1 MSKPWERFSDMVTT
15 AEEAGQERAQQLVRE
30 GRMPTLYLYY
40 KKADGGKDGAL
51 TMFDDS
57 DTVPEGWTL
66 ATGEGLRCN
75 LDYGQYWEWIK
86 KRSMNI
92 PILGEY

>member
-1 MSKPWERFSDMVTT
+1 MKSWERFGDMVTA
-15 AEEAGQERAQQLVRE
+15 AEEAGQERARQLVRE

-40 KKADGGKDGAL
+40 KATDGGKDGAL

-66 ATGEGLRCN
+66 ATSEGLRCN
-75 LDYGQYWEWIK
+75 LSYGEYWSWI
-86 KRSMNI
+86 RARALTL
-92 PILGEY
+92 PILGDC

>member
-1 MSKPWERFSDMVTT
+1 MKSWERFSDMVTA
-15 AEEAGQERAQQLVRE
+15 AEEAGHERAQQLVRE

-40 KKADGGKDGAL
+40 KKADGDGDGAL
-51 TMFDDS
+51 TMLDDS
-57 DTVPEGWTL
+57 DAVPDGWIL

-75 LDYGQYWEWIK
+75 LSYGEYWSWI
-86 KRSMNI
+86 RARAMNI